1 MEAKLISLGEVRGIV
16 AGNFGEVSEA
26 THALLAALATSRVR
40 VAGPSR
46 GKRGL
51 LRSEEGERSVAIS
64 GLRRRLGVLTVR
76 CQAHSLLGR
85 LEGLGPGTAAAAG
98 RRWQAEEMERR
109 WRQEESAY
117 QLARLQGFA
126 AYRTGFAK
134 TD

>member
-1 MEAKLISLGEVRGIV
+1 M
-16 AGNFGEVSEA
+16 
-26 THALLAALATSRVR
+26 
-40 VAGPSR
+40 
-46 GKRGL
+46 
-51 LRSEEGERSVAIS
+51 S

-85 LEGLGPGTAAAAG
+85 LEGLGPGTAAG

-109 WRQEESAY
+109 WRQEEQAY
-117 QLARLQGFA
+117 QLARLQGSA